1 MNAAK
6 IRTIPSMLGTPD
18 CSSNTRVAMT
28 EEQLQAAFKEWWA
41 DSFPLANP
49 SAKTV
54 ETHVA
59 FALHAL
65 ELDEVMSEYKQF
77 DR

>member
-1 MNAAK
+1 
-6 IRTIPSMLGTPD
+6 
-18 CSSNTRVAMT
+18 MT

-41 DSFPLANP
+41 DSFPMANP

-59 FALHAL
+59 FALYVL

>member
-1 MNAAK
+1 
-6 IRTIPSMLGTPD
+6 
-18 CSSNTRVAMT
+18 MT

-41 DSFPLANP
+41 DSFPMANP

-59 FALHAL
+59 FAAYVV
-65 ELDEVMSEYKQF
+65 ELADVMNEYKQF

>member
-1 MNAAK
+1 
-6 IRTIPSMLGTPD
+6 
-18 CSSNTRVAMT
+18 MT
-28 EEQLQAAFKEWWA
+28 DYQLEMAFKEWWA

-49 SAKTV
+49 SAKTI

-59 FALHAL
+59 FAAHVL
-65 ELDEVMSEYKQF
+65 ELEGLMSEYEQF